1 MIRIDHAS
9 IIFVFSIV
17 LIISVT
23 VLPIIY
29 TAYMGSIGEYGD
41 LNQAFSTDVMLSVL
55 LTIYSSGIA
64 SAIAIMLSFPAA
76 YYLSRYRY
84 RSRILRFVDALL
96 DLPATVPHPLVGIA
110 LLIFLGSQG
119 PLAPYINIFGLD
131 GFAYTIYALILAQL
145 VVSQPI
151 ALRSLVG
158 AFNNLDAEPEI
169 AALTFGVS
177 RLKVFM
183 FIAVPRVFRDALN
196 SYATTFA
203 RAVSEFGSISI
214 IAYYVV
220 NPPFINVKPAPV
232 LIWDLFE
239 TGGLARALPA
249 TFTLILLSIFILV
262 AIKLTERRGA

>member
-9 IIFVFSIV
+9 VIFVFSIV
-17 LIISVT
+17 LILSVT

-41 LNQAFSTDVMLSVL
+41 LSQAFSTDVMLSVL

-76 YYLSRYRY
+76 YYLSRYR
-84 RSRILRFVDALL
+84 SRILRFVDALL

-119 PLAPYINIFGLD
+119 PLAQYINIFGLD
-131 GFAYTIYALILAQL
+131 GFAYTIYALVLAQL

-177 RLKVFM
+177 RLKVFI